1 MLVLTYFDS
10 FAITYLTFCLS
21 QKKKKIIIEVVFD
34 SL

>member
-10 FAITYLTFCLS
+10 FAITYLTVCLS
-21 QKKKKIIIEVVFD
+21 PKKKNITEVVLD